1 MRGLPC
7 PKDIP
12 PNAGELEE
20 EKSTPDQH
28 AESDYHRQ
36 DEQVSNEMMLVD
48 AVVAHVGFKLG
59 VGCKLRFAIKRHLQI
74 STLSLVLWF
83 YSIPVGSYWDGTS
96 N

>member
-20 EKSTPDQH
+20 EKAAPDQH

-36 DEQVSNEMMLVD
+36 DEQVSQLIILV
-48 AVVAHVGFKLG
+48 AAKLN
-59 VGCKLRFAIKRHLQI
+59 CEK
-74 STLSLVLWF
+74 
-83 YSIPVGSYWDGTS
+83 
-96 N
+96 